1 MGIFLNKIIKPLFR
15 SKKGN
20 WISRIN
26 ELFDNQLKIAN
37 EDLSFS
43 EREDNEFAFT
53 TALDGVVDIIE
64 NYEILLEGLEA
75 NYIKFDIK
83 TARPIHRLALKNPEK
98 LSEDDKLR
106 FFDESF
112 LIIFQMQREGL
123 TPTKLATTASLG
135 ILLGGIGMVCFPET
149 RSKGY
154 QLWTYLENRF
164 WKCKKFNYKKHLPK
178 ELVGLLEGA
187 VLKK

>member
-1 MGIFLNKIIKPLFR
+1 VGIFLNKIIKPLFR

-64 NYEILLEGLEA
+64 NYETLLEGLAA

-123 TPTKLATTASLG
+123 TPTKLATSASLG
-135 ILLGGIGMVCFPET
+135 RIGMVCFPET

-178 ELVGLLEGA
+178 ELVELLEGA

>member
-64 NYEILLEGLEA
+64 NYETLLEGLAA

-123 TPTKLATTASLG
+123 TPTKLATSAS
-135 ILLGGIGMVCFPET
+135 LGGIGMVCFPET

-178 ELVGLLEGA
+178 ELVELLEGA